1 MDGMSQLSPSE
12 HPFEGTAQAQGL
24 LPNFLII
31 GAAKSG
37 TTSLYH
43 YLKDHPDIF
52 MSSVKET
59 NFFLGDGK
67 TAAEEIGLDGKSRSL
82 TRIATLA
89 DYSALFQNAVQEKA
103 RGEASPKYL
112 YYPGVAQ
119 RIKEVIPNTK
129 IIVIL
134 RHPVDRAY
142 SAFLHHLRE
151 GEEEYT
157 DFAAVLREEPNRI
170 ERGIDPKYHYRNR
183 GFYFKQLSPY
193 YDAFGAEK
201 VQVYLY
207 EDLRKE
213 PLSLMR
219 HLFGVL
225 GVDPAFEP
233 NMGTEHNISGVP
245 KNQLLHKVYGFLKS
259 DRNVVKELGKRV
271 LPGTLRQQLK
281 GRIVGSLQKN
291 NLIKPSLP
299 PEIRTNL
306 IRGYREDIV
315 QLQSLIG
322 RDLTHWLE

>member
-1 MDGMSQLSPSE
+1 MSRISPSE
-12 HPFEGTAQAQGL
+12 HPLEGTAQAQSL

-52 MSSVKET
+52 MSPVKET

-67 TAAEEIGLDGKSRSL
+67 TAPEEIGLDGRSRSL

-89 DYSALFQNAVQEKA
+89 DYSALFQNAVREKA

-112 YYPGVAQ
+112 YYPEAAQ
-119 RIKEVIPNTK
+119 RIKALLPDVQ
-129 IIVIL
+129 IIAVL

-157 DFAAVLREEPNRI
+157 DFAAALREEPSRM

-183 GFYFKQLSPY
+183 GFYFRQLSPY

-213 PLSLMR
+213 PLGLMR

-233 NMGTEHNISGVP
+233 DMGTEHNISGVP

-259 DRNVVKELGKRV
+259 DRNTVKELGKRV
-271 LPGTLRQQLK
+271 LPTPLRQRLK

-291 NLIKPSLP
+291 NLTKPSLP
-299 PEIRTNL
+299 PKIRDDL
-306 IRGYREDIV
+306 MRDYGEDILE
-315 QLQSLIG
+315 LQNLIG
-322 RDLTHWLE
+322 RDLTHWLK